1 MMMMT
6 MFTYNLQNVHDK
18 NRIVQKSELFRSKF
32 LEYAQVV
39 GASAKCW
46 LHLALNPRFSSEV
59 VGSTQAVN
67 GVYGEIA
74 YVTPLFLRFTQLK
87 VLYSESL

>member
-1 MMMMT
+1 
-6 MFTYNLQNVHDK
+6 
-18 NRIVQKSELFRSKF
+18 

-67 GVYGEIA
+67 GVYGGIA
-74 YVTPLFLRFTQLK
+74 YVTPLSPRFTPLK

>member
-1 MMMMT
+1 
-6 MFTYNLQNVHDK
+6 
-18 NRIVQKSELFRSKF
+18 
-32 LEYAQVV
+32 VV

-67 GVYGEIA
+67 GVYGGIA
-74 YVTPLFLRFTQLK
+74 YVTPLSPRFTPLK
-87 VLYSESL
+87 VLYSESLYDFSPRVRFFMVAWVGLVYRALPPSNGKVD